1 MSLPSTAAQAT
12 TADAEGHEPPF
23 APQLV
28 EELIRQLSRAVKTRQ
43 LYLPNNPI
51 YQRSVES
58 LRAAFAPIWEHTAE
72 LSLQISESELRWYG
86 LSVHQE
92 STRSESLPWTCY
104 KDGLRE
110 MTLIEGIENAE
121 IMVFLDILQRVRKS
135 SPDEDDLLTLL
146 WEQEFACLRYRF
158 VDLSLDP
165 ALTIEPSPESEEK
178 RQIPIVEL
186 HRDAEEERPASQPG
200 IVQMDDLDSTLYFL
214 DEDEIQYLRSEVEK
228 EQGTN
233 VQRNVT
239 TILLDI
245 FELQPAKDVRD
256 ELCAI
261 FEQFVPQLLMSRQ
274 HGTVALLLREA
285 ADVSRRLEGLAPE
298 HTERLRRLPDSLSEP
313 GVLSQLLQALDDSDN
328 PIPQA
333 ELEALFQEL
342 RGGTLGTVLEWLAA
356 GHTQNQEV
364 RMALEEAAT
373 RLASA
378 NTGELLTLI
387 ASDSPT
393 TATEA
398 IRRAGEL
405 RTPAAVA
412 PLARVMAARQAELRQ
427 AAAQALAQI
436 GSPGAMRVLESAL
449 DDADREV
456 RVTAVRA
463 VGTHDYRA
471 ALPKVE
477 AVVTGKAV
485 READLTEKMACFETY
500 GLLARD
506 EGVEQLAALLNG
518 RSMVL
523 RRRIDPELRACAA
536 MALGKIG
543 THAALAA
550 LRAAAADKDV
560 RVRSAI
566 GRALREGEE

>member
-1 MSLPSTAAQAT
+1 
-12 TADAEGHEPPF
+12 
-23 APQLV
+23 
-28 EELIRQLSRAVKTRQ
+28 
-43 LYLPNNPI
+43 
-51 YQRSVES
+51 
-58 LRAAFAPIWEHTAE
+58 
-72 LSLQISESELRWYG
+72 
-86 LSVHQE
+86 
-92 STRSESLPWTCY
+92 
-104 KDGLRE
+104 
-110 MTLIEGIENAE
+110 
-121 IMVFLDILQRVRKS
+121 MVFLDILQRVRKS